1 MGLAWLSK
9 SVPVRAS
16 DLMGSSLPLWPS
28 SLAFEVFARAGAR
41 KSGVLDRTT
50 LPVPFAPLQSVITRS
65 RRAEISLGQASS
77 PAVCPPSASSWR
89 RAATHP
95 GDTTPGFWYLL
106 SVSHAL
112 EVFIR
117 PSSAGLVSC
126 RSRPWGFPSG
136 PISTRRAVRSLER
149 PCLLAVGPETSASRP
164 CSLRASLTPARIA
177 ARWVSDPHG
186 LSLARGLS
194 PLAGT
199 GRTGLPLL
207 SFSLDERTR
216 PARPSRVLPAT
227 GLAELLRACH
237 PFRAFPPRR
246 CPRSSR
252 GFLPWI
258 APREVLPVARL
269 RSSLCGKDCLVA

>member
-1 MGLAWLSK
+1 MGLAGLSK
-9 SVPVRAS
+9 GVPVRAS

-28 SLAFEVFARAGAR
+28 SLAFEVFARAGVR

-65 RRAEISLGQASS
+65 CLAENMLDQASS
-77 PAVCPPSASSWR
+77 LAVSPPSASSWW

-95 GDTTPGFWYLL
+95 GDTTPGFRYLL

-117 PSSAGLVSC
+117 PSPAGLVSC

-136 PISTRRAVRSLER
+136 PISTRRAVRPLER
-149 PCLLAVGPETSASRP
+149 PCLLAVGPETSASRL
-164 CSLRASLTPARIA
+164 CSLRASLTPACIA

-186 LSLARGLS
+186 LSLPRGIS
-194 PLAGT
+194 PLAGA
-199 GRTGLPLL
+199 GRTSLPLV
-207 SFSLDERTR
+207 SFSMVERTR
-216 PARPSRVLPAT
+216 PPRPSRVLPAD

-252 GFLPWI
+252 GALPWI
-258 APREVLPVARL
+258 APRESLPVTRL
-269 RSSLCGKDCLVA
+269 RCSLCGKDRLVA